1 MDLLLTERMVLEAI
15 ADQGRTIEE
24 ISESTGLKKVIINN
38 ILPEFLMK
46 NIIQYKNKKYS
57 LDRETNPN
65 WIREVNRPENT
76 RLELKEILSSSVSL
90 VESGTSLNLKKL
102 YLSEFEEKLLS
113 IELEKVDKLIKDL
126 QKSTKER
133 GRVKDMKI
141 VYWGYAGYGEII
153 EAQASSL

>member
-38 ILPEFLMK
+38 ILPELLMK
-46 NIIQYKNKKYS
+46 NIIQYEKKKYS

-65 WIREVNRPENT
+65 WIREINRPENT
-76 RLELKEILSSSVSL
+76 RLELTEILESSVSL
-90 VESGTSLNLKKL
+90 MGNGTSLSLKKL

-113 IELEKVDKLIKDL
+113 IELAKVEKLIKDL
-126 QKSTKER
+126 QKNSKER
-133 GRVKDMKI
+133 GRVKDMKV

-153 EAQASSL
+153 EAQISNL